1 MARFRKTAE
10 LKAEATFS
18 IEPWKVARV
27 SGAKTWSTGWLQAM
41 PKGDGKVLERLGD
54 REVPGM
60 AEMLSVA
67 GVW

>member
-1 MARFRKTAE
+1 MSVVPNME
-10 LKAEATFS
+10 H
-18 IEPWKVARV
+18 WM
-27 SGAKTWSTGWLQAM
+27 LQAM

-54 REVPGM
+54 REVPGT

>member
-1 MARFRKTAE
+1 M
-10 LKAEATFS
+10 
-18 IEPWKVARV
+18 
-27 SGAKTWSTGWLQAM
+27 LQAM

-54 REVPGM
+54 REVPGT